1 MVLVTKDFSIV
12 IADDDQ
18 DDRDFIKD
26 ALKRREYSGGFR
38 CMENGVELLKY
49 LKETGATLPKLIL
62 LDLNMPLKDGYQA
75 LAEIKQD
82 EVLRSIP
89 VVILTSSSKP
99 EDEPICFNLGA
110 EQFFRKPLSMDEY
123 DELASGLLQFIGKAS

>member
-1 MVLVTKDFSIV
+1 
-12 IADDDQ
+12 
-18 DDRDFIKD
+18 
-26 ALKRREYSGGFR
+26 
-38 CMENGVELLKY
+38 MENGVELLKY